1 MATRVAQRSWM
12 TVAAPLLLLTSL
24 LAAWTVS
31 AARTVE
37 EWRLPSPWIVSE
49 RFLTMLTTPG
59 VWRHLAV
66 TAAEAALGSL
76 IGAAIAFP
84 TAYLIY
90 RNCLVRAAVEPF
102 LGATQS
108 LPAIALAPLLV
119 LWVGYG
125 TFAIALLC
133 ALIVF
138 FPILISTVVGLRTL
152 DREVLEAA
160 SLDGASGW
168 VMLARM
174 ELPLAAPSILA
185 GMRNGFTLSITGAIV
200 GEMVM
205 GGDGLGQLLVQS
217 RNNLDTAGMFATI
230 ALLCVLSVSIYQSFR
245 YIESRYLEEG

>member
-12 TVAAPLLLLTSL
+12 TVAAPLILLTSL

-66 TAAEAALGSL
+66 TALEAALGSL

-230 ALLCVLSVSIYQSFR
+230 ALLCVLSVSIYQSIR

>member
-1 MATRVAQRSWM
+1 MATRVAQRSWK
-12 TVAAPLLLLTSL
+12 TVAAPLILLTLL
-24 LAAWTVS
+24 LAAWSIS

-37 EWRLPSPWIVSE
+37 EWRLPSPSTVLE
-49 RFLTMLTTPG
+49 RFLSMLLNPSI
-59 VWRHLAV
+59 WRHIGV
-66 TAAEAALGSL
+66 TATEAALGSV
-76 IGAAIAFP
+76 IGAAVALP

-90 RNCLVRAAVEPF
+90 RNCIIRAAVEPF

-125 TFAIALLC
+125 TLAISLLC

-152 DREVLEAA
+152 DRDIIEAA

-168 VMLARM
+168 VMLSQLEA
-174 ELPLAAPSILA
+174 PLAAPSILA
-185 GMRNGFTLSITGAIV
+185 GVRNGFTLSITGAIV

-205 GGDGLGQLLVQS
+205 GGQGLGQLLVQS

-230 ALLCVLSVSIYQSFR
+230 ALLCLLSVTIYQSIR
-245 YIESRYLEEG
+245 YIEARYLEEG

>member
-12 TVAAPLLLLTSL
+12 TVAAPLILLTSL

-66 TAAEAALGSL
+66 TAAEAALGSF

-230 ALLCVLSVSIYQSFR
+230 ALLCVLSVSIYQSIR

>member
-1 MATRVAQRSWM
+1 MATQVAQRSKM
-12 TVAAPLLLLTSL
+12 TVAAPLILLTLLLAVWSI
-24 LAAWTVS
+24 S
-31 AARTVE
+31 AVRTVE
-37 EWRLPSPWIVSE
+37 EWRLPSPWVVGE

-59 VWRHLAV
+59 IWAYLAL
-66 TAAEAALGSL
+66 TTTEAALGSV
-76 IGAAIAFP
+76 IGVAVALP

-90 RNCLVRAAVEPF
+90 RNCVVRAAVEPF

-125 TFAIALLC
+125 TLAISLLC

-152 DREVLEAA
+152 DRDIIEAA

-168 VMLARM
+168 VMLSQL
-174 ELPLAAPSILA
+174 EIPLAAPSILA
-185 GMRNGFTLSITGAIV
+185 GIRNGFTLSITGAIV

-205 GGDGLGQLLVQS
+205 GGEGLGQLLVQS

-230 ALLCVLSVSIYQSFR
+230 TLLCLLSVTIYQSIR
-245 YIESRYLEEG
+245 YIEARYLEEG